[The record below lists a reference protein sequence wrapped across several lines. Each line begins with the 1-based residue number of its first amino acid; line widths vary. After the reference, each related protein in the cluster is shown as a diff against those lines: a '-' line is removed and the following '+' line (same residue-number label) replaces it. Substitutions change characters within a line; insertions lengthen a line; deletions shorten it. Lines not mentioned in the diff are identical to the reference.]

1 MKIIIYFVWVIHTYV
16 NCMFD
21 NFIPC
26 FRHLYL
32 YLHVLGILALA
43 VLPVLLPPAKCATRS
58 EKSGAVSSNGVVLA
72 QQ

>member
-1 MKIIIYFVWVIHTYV
+1 MKIIIYFVWVIH

-43 VLPVLLPPAKCATRS
+43 VLPVLLPPAKRATRS